1 MNHKILRI
9 IATALMT
16 STIVACAS
24 PPLYYEQMGRPAPQ
38 VVEMDLKPI
47 KVEQPCFPMQAIR
60 QNAEGWVQ
68 VEFSLDEAGKVTE
81 LVTLDNSPPGLFE
94 QCAILSMQHWVF
106 EIPKAHQPDNRY
118 QFVFKFE
125 LG

>member
-1 MNHKILRI
+1 MNFKILRI
-9 IATALMT
+9 LSTALIT
-16 STIVACAS
+16 SVVSACVS
-24 PPLYYEQMGRPAPQ
+24 PPLYHNVMSRPVPQ
-38 VVEMDLKPI
+38 IVEMDLKPI
-47 KVEQPCFPMQAIR
+47 KVEQPCFPMKAIR
-60 QNAEGWVQ
+60 QHAEGWVQ
-68 VEFSLDEAGKVTE
+68 VEFSLDQSGKVTE

-94 QCAILSMQHWVF
+94 NCAIDSMKQWVF